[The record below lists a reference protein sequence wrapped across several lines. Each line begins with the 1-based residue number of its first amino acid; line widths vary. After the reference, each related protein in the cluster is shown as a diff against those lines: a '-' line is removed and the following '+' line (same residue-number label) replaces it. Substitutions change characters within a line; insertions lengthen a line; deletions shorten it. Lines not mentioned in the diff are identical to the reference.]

1 MNWCCATVCDAGTA
15 SMHYWD
21 KIPCSLRVYKTG
33 GLIEALLIAYWLP
46 LTSLAGWSATP
57 PPPVTG
63 ILALDR
69 RVTGGPGDSDLVTSH
84 WGADSL
90 GPRFLHWCRLLR
102 RCILIR
108 TATSFSVTMCGAPH
122 TALKQAIH
130 PLTNVFTFLSRS
142 PTLISWGVSVEDT
155 ICDLFSRNLC
165 HILFS
170 VNPFSA
176 VIDFRRQEERIKF
189 DRFEDSNVRGAK
201 DLLICRIWVLSST

>member
-1 MNWCCATVCDAGTA
+1 MPCRRLRRWHGINVLLGQHPMFAGSVQDWRLDWSFAYCLLVTIDQF
-15 SMHYWD
+15 S
-21 KIPCSLRVYKTG
+21 
-33 GLIEALLIAYWLP
+33 GLVGHP
-46 LTSLAGWSATP
+46 P

-108 TATSFSVTMCGAPH
+108 TATSFSVTMCGASH

-142 PTLISWGVSVEDT
+142 STLISWGVSVEDT
-155 ICDLFSRNLC
+155 ICDLFSRNL
-165 HILFS
+165 
-170 VNPFSA
+170 
-176 VIDFRRQEERIKF
+176 
-189 DRFEDSNVRGAK
+189 
-201 DLLICRIWVLSST
+201 LSHFAQC